1 MEAIAHLP
9 DPFPRKDAFSLGAVR
24 VADVM
29 HAGVITCGRDLPLTA
44 VAELMTKHRVH
55 CVVVSDE
62 GAPGEAPPLWGVVS
76 DLDLVAAALV
86 RELGVQT
93 AGGSAASPLLT
104 ITPDETLDRA
114 AQLMTEH
121 AAAHLVVV
129 ERAQPVGVL
138 STLDVAAAL
147 AGETVPAP

>member
-1 MEAIAHLP
+1 MEAIAQLLDHFP
-9 DPFPRKDAFSLGAVR
+9 GKDPVSLNAVR

-29 HAGVITCGRDLPLTA
+29 HAGVITCGRDVPLTA

-86 RELGVQT
+86 RELDVQT

-104 ITPDETLDRA
+104 ITPDETLERA
-114 AQLMTEH
+114 VQLMTEH

-129 ERAQPVGVL
+129 ECSHPVGVL

-147 AGETVPAP
+147 ATEPLVS